1 MTNIISKSSYL
12 FIILIILTGCKGN
25 DGSPDDYKNPKLN
38 VPERVENLLSQMT
51 LREKVGQMTQVER
64 GEIQITTIKDNVLG
78 SILNGG
84 GSSPG
89 DSPEDWADMYDQ
101 FQEQAMA
108 TRLGIPIIYGTD
120 AVHGHNNVK
129 GATIFPHNIGLGCT
143 RNPELIQQI
152 NEITAL
158 EVAATGIDWTFAP
171 AIPVV
176 RDERWGRTYESFGET
191 PELAALLGEAAI
203 QGLQFSNGEKIAA
216 CAKHFIGDG
225 GTNGGHDQ
233 GNTILSESELR
244 EIHLPGYKAAVDQGV
259 YTVMASYS
267 SWNGT
272 KVHGSDYLLTTVL
285 KDELGFDGFVISDW
299 AAVDQLPGNY
309 SDQVEKAIN
318 AGVDMVMVPYD
329 YQKFISTLLELIDD
343 EKISIERIDDAVS
356 RILTVKFKLGLFEEP
371 FTNRDLLPEIGKAS
385 HREVA
390 RNAVRESLVLLK
402 NDSSVLP
409 ISKSSS
415 RIMISGKNADNL
427 GYQMGGWSIYWQG
440 GSGDI
445 TEGTS
450 ILEGIREV
458 FTKDV
463 DYNINGN
470 GASGADVAVAVIGE
484 TPYAEGAG
492 DKTDLSLS
500 STDINLV
507 KSLKSQGVPVVVVL
521 ISGRPLI
528 LDPILDDADAII
540 AAWLPGT
547 EGIGVADVLFGDYNP
562 TGKLSVSWP
571 RSNAQIPIN
580 VGDANYDPLYEYG
593 YGLSY

>member
-1 MTNIISKSSYL
+1 MTRIGYARVSTFDQNLDSQLDELKKAGCTKIFQEKASSAKKRPEFEKCL
-12 FIILIILTGCKGN
+12 
-25 DGSPDDYKNPKLN
+25 DY
-38 VPERVENLLSQMT
+38 
-51 LREKVGQMTQVER
+51 LREDDTLVVWKL
-64 GEIQITTIKDNVLG
+64 D
-78 SILNGG
+78 
-84 GSSPG
+84 
-89 DSPEDWADMYDQ
+89 
-101 FQEQAMA
+101 
-108 TRLGIPIIYGTD
+108 RLG
-120 AVHGHNNVK
+120 
-129 GATIFPHNIGLGCT
+129 
-143 RNPELIQQI
+143 
-152 NEITAL
+152 
-158 EVAATGIDWTFAP
+158 
-171 AIPVV
+171 
-176 RDERWGRTYESFGET
+176 RT
-191 PELAALLGEAAI
+191 
-203 QGLQFSNGEKIAA
+203 
-216 CAKHFIGDG
+216 
-225 GTNGGHDQ
+225 
-233 GNTILSESELR
+233 
-244 EIHLPGYKAAVDQGV
+244 
-259 YTVMASYS
+259 
-267 SWNGT
+267 T
-272 KVHGSDYLLTTVL
+272 K
-285 KDELGFDGFVISDW
+285 K
-299 AAVDQLPGNY
+299 
-309 SDQVEKAIN
+309 
-318 AGVDMVMVPYD
+318 
-329 YQKFISTLLELIDD
+329 LLELIDD
-343 EKISIERIDDAVS
+343 EKVSIERVDDAVS

-371 FTNRDLLPEIGKAS
+371 FTNRDLLPEIGKAA
-385 HREVA
+385 HREIA

-427 GYQMGGWSIYWQG
+427 GHQMGGWSIYWQG

-458 FTKDV
+458 FTNDV

-528 LDPILDDADAII
+528 LDPILDDADAVI

-580 VGDANYDPLYEYG
+580 VGDTDYDPLFEYG
-593 YGLSY
+593 FGLSY

>member
-1 MTNIISKSSYL
+1 MNKPIYHL
-12 FIILIILTGCKGN
+12 FLTLMVFVLLSGCKGN
-25 DGSPDDYKNPKLN
+25 EASPDDFKNPGLSI
-38 VPERVENLLSQMT
+38 PDRVESLLSQMT
-51 LREKVGQMTQVER
+51 IREKVGQMTQVER
-64 GEIQITTIKDNVLG
+64 SQIQITTIKDNVLG
-78 SILNGG
+78 SVLNGG

-89 DSPEDWADMYDQ
+89 NSPVDWADMYDQ
-101 FQEQAMA
+101 FQEQALA

-143 RNPELIQQI
+143 RNPELIQEI
-152 NEITAL
+152 NEITAT

-191 PELAALLGEAAI
+191 PELAELLGEAAI
-203 QGLQFSNGEKIAA
+203 LGLQFSNGQKIAA

-233 GNTILSESELR
+233 GNTIVSEVDLR

-272 KVHGSDYLLTTVL
+272 KVHGSEYLLTTVL

-299 AAVDQLPGNY
+299 AAVDQLPGSY
-309 SDQVEKAIN
+309 SDQVKKAIN

-329 YQKFISTLLELIDD
+329 YQKFITTLLELIEDGD
-343 EKISIERIDDAVS
+343 ITIERIDDAVS

-371 FTNRDLLPEIGKAS
+371 FTDRDLLSEIENDS
-385 HREVA
+385 HRDVA
-390 RNAVRESLVLLK
+390 RRAVRESLVLLK
-402 NDSSVLP
+402 NENAVLP
-409 ISKSSS
+409 ISKTESKVFV
-415 RIMISGKNADNL
+415 SGKNADNL
-427 GYQMGGWSIYWQG
+427 GHQMGGWSIYWQG

-445 TEGTS
+445 TEGTT
-450 ILEGIREV
+450 ILDGIRETSGNQV
-458 FTKDV
+458 GF
-463 DYNINGN
+463 NLNGT
-470 GASGADVAVAVIGE
+470 GASDSDVAIAVIGE

-492 DKTDLSLS
+492 DKSDLSLS
-500 STDINLV
+500 GNDIDLV
-507 KSLKSQGVPVVVVL
+507 RSLKSQGLPVVVIL

-528 LDPILDDADAII
+528 LDPILEDADAII
-540 AAWLPGT
+540 AAWLPGS
-547 EGIGVADVLFGDYNP
+547 EGIGIADVLFGDYNP
-562 TGKLSVSWP
+562 TGKLSITWP
-571 RSNAQIPIN
+571 RSNAQLPIN
-580 VGDANYDPLYEYG
+580 FGDADYDPLFEYG
-593 YGLSY
+593 FGLSY